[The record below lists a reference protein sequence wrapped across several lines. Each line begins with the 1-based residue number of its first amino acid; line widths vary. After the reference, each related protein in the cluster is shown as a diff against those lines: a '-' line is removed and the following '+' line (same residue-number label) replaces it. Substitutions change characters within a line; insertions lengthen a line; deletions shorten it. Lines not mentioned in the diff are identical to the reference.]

1 MTYRRESSDNIDDRY
16 VLICVISIHTMD
28 GLHLKSVV
36 KMWRRYCFCFGSKE
50 QIYTCPL
57 MDSIRTHKFNF
68 LVLVQFLLSCL
79 PFVISCNQYSACN
92 YIAEQPHKVALL
104 SHAWMFRATTIYI
117 WQSCPHSPI
126 CIALLVKLDWDT
138 SSFIS
143 KDPWLPGPF

>member
-36 KMWRRYCFCFGSKE
+36 KMWWRYCFCFGSKE

-92 YIAEQPHKVALL
+92 YIAYKVASL
-104 SHAWMFRATTIYI
+104 SRMFTATTIYI
-117 WQSCPHSPI
+117 LQSCTSPI

-138 SSFIS
+138 SIKFHFKRTLVAWSFLS
-143 KDPWLPGPF
+143 DF